1 MSGFIYPYDN
11 KKISELK
18 ARIEFGATDLATWK
32 ELNRRLDELEG
43 NDKWKLN
50 ESSREYDYK
59 LIKARLQNLRLVAE
73 SEGISSMMFLLR
85 AGLIRN
91 LGGIGK
97 SCLYHHHSHIGTKEL
112 IESYIDEVVNQIDR
126 IAWSEEE
133 EITSLMKID
142 YFSDV
147 LQSFGRTALIFHG
160 GASFGLCHLG
170 VAKALHEAK
179 MLPKI
184 ICGSYIGALMAGL
197 ICSKSPEELEDVFNN
212 FNVDL
217 SCFENQG
224 SFKRK
229 LLRLLT
235 HGRLFDIEVIKDCAK
250 KNIGDITFKVNRNS
264 ILISNNNIYLSF
276 PIV

>member
-1 MSGFIYPYDN
+1 MFPSDN
-11 KKISELK
+11 RRIAKLK
-18 ARIEFGATDLATWK
+18 AEIERATNISTWK
-32 ELNRRLDELEG
+32 ELNQKLDELEG
-43 NDKWKLN
+43 NNKWKDT
-50 ESSREYDYK
+50 EVTRIFDYK
-59 LIKARLQNLRLVAE
+59 LIKARLQNLRAVSE
-73 SEGISSMMFLLR
+73 SEGIGSMMFLLR

-97 SCLYHHHSHIGTKEL
+97 SNLYHENCHIGTKSL
-112 IESYIDEVVNQIDR
+112 IEAYIDEVVNQIDR
-126 IAWSEEE
+126 IAWTEEE
-133 EITSLMKID
+133 EITEIMKID

-170 VAKALHEAK
+170 VAKALYNLK
-179 MLPKI
+179 MLPKV

-197 ICSKSPEELEDVFNN
+197 ICSKSPEELEQVFNEGK
-212 FNVDL
+212 VDL

-235 HGRLFDIEVIKDCAK
+235 HGRLFDIKIIEECAK
-250 KNIGDITFKVNRNS
+250 QNIGDITFKVS
-264 ILISNNNIYLSF
+264 ILMIKSVITTILL
-276 PIV
+276 

>member
-1 MSGFIYPYDN
+1 M
-11 KKISELK
+11 ELK
-18 ARIEFGATDLATWK
+18 GEIARTRDLKRWK
-32 ELNRRLDELEG
+32 ELNKKLDELEG
-43 NDKWKLN
+43 NVKWKIK
-50 ESSREYDYK
+50 EISREYDYK
-59 LIKARLQNLRLVAE
+59 LIRSRLNNLKIISQ

-97 SCLYHHHSHIGTKEL
+97 SSLHQEHCHIGTKEL
-112 IESYIDEVVNQIDR
+112 IEEYVSEVVKQIDR
-126 IAWSEEE
+126 IGWSEEE
-133 EITSLMKID
+133 EITNLMKID

-170 VAKALHEAK
+170 VAKGLYEAE
-179 MLPKI
+179 MLPKV

-197 ICSKSPEELEDVFNN
+197 ICSKSPEELEVLFNESEI
-212 FNVDL
+212 DL
-217 SCFENQG
+217 NSFQNQG

-235 HGRLFDIEVIKDCAK
+235 HGRLLDIKIVEECAK
-250 KNIGDITFKVNRNS
+250 QNIGDITFKVR
-264 ILISNNNIYLSF
+264 
-276 PIV
+276 

>member
-1 MSGFIYPYDN
+1 MKG
-11 KKISELK
+11 E
-18 ARIEFGATDLATWK
+18 IERCTDLTAWK
-32 ELNRRLDELEG
+32 ELNRQLDEIEG
-43 NDKWKLN
+43 NDKWKCG
-50 ESSREYDYK
+50 EISREYDYK
-59 LIKARLQNLRLVAE
+59 LIKSRLNNLKIISE

-97 SCLYHHHSHIGTKEL
+97 PCLYQQHCHIGTKSL
-112 IESYIDEVVNQIDR
+112 IEEYIDEVVNQIDR

-133 EITSLMKID
+133 EITNLMKID
-142 YFSDV
+142 FFSDV

-170 VAKALHEAK
+170 VAKALYDAK
-179 MLPKI
+179 MLPKV

-197 ICSKSPEELEDVFNN
+197 ICSKSPEELDQVFREA
-212 FNVDL
+212 NVEL
-217 SCFENQG
+217 SSFENQG

-235 HGRLFDIEVIKDCAK
+235 HGRLFDIKIIEECAK
-250 KNIGDITFKVNRNS
+250 QNIGDITFKVNYK
-264 ILISNNNIYLSF
+264 L
-276 PIV
+276 

>member
-1 MSGFIYPYDN
+1 MQL
-11 KKISELK
+11 KSE
-18 ARIEFGATDLATWK
+18 IDQCTDLSTWK
-32 ELNRRLDELEG
+32 ELSRQLDEIEG
-43 NDKWKLN
+43 NDKWKMR
-50 ESSREYDYK
+50 EISREYDYK
-59 LIKARLQNLRLVAE
+59 LIKARLINLKAVSE

-97 SCLYHHHSHIGTKEL
+97 SSLYQQHCHIGTKVL
-112 IESYIDEVVNQIDR
+112 IEEYVDEVVRQIDR

-133 EITSLMKID
+133 EITNTMKID
-142 YFSDV
+142 FFSDV

-170 VAKALHEAK
+170 VAKALYDAK
-179 MLPKI
+179 MLPKV

-197 ICSKSPEELEDVFNN
+197 ICSKSSEELEQVFKEAK
-212 FNVDL
+212 VEL

-229 LLRLLT
+229 LLRILT
-235 HGRLFDIEVIKDCAK
+235 HGRLFDIKVIEECAK
-250 KNIGDITFKVNRNS
+250 QNIGDITFKVSKSGNRHGGIIRTFS
-264 ILISNNNIYLSF
+264 
-276 PIV
+276 

>member
-1 MSGFIYPYDN
+1 MPYDN
-11 KKISELK
+11 KRALKLKDDISK
-18 ARIEFGATDLATWK
+18 STDLKTWK
-32 ELNRRLDELEG
+32 DLNRQLDELEG
-43 NDKWKLN
+43 NDKWK
-50 ESSREYDYK
+50 EREKTRTFDYK
-59 LIKARLQNLRLVAE
+59 LIKTRLTNLKAVSE

-97 SCLYHHHSHIGTKEL
+97 SGLYQEHCHIGTKVL
-112 IESYIDEVVNQIDR
+112 IEAYIDEVVNQIDR
-126 IAWSEEE
+126 IAWTEEE
-133 EITSLMKID
+133 EITEVMKID

-170 VAKALHEAK
+170 VAKALYDAK
-179 MLPKI
+179 MLPKV

-197 ICSKSPEELEDVFNN
+197 ICSKSPEELEQVFND
-212 FNVDL
+212 FMVDL

-229 LLRLLT
+229 LMRLLT
-235 HGRLFDIEVIKDCAK
+235 HGRLFDIKIIEECAK
-250 KNIGDITFKVNRNS
+250 LNIGDITFKVS
-264 ILISNNNIYLSF
+264 CAKCYLTLISYYLL
-276 PIV
+276 